1 MTKKLKK
8 EELIQKCKE
17 LNITNYMS
25 KNKKELV
32 ELIKITEDN
41 IKKTTEDNIKKT
53 TKEIENKNIN
63 YIKPIIKW
71 VGGKTQILDKIIDKF
86 PKIINNYHELFL
98 GGGSVLIALLQNIK
112 ENKIKVN
119 GTINAYDINETLIN
133 LYKNI
138 QSKSNEIILEID
150 KIIKNYNNITT
161 NIINRKAQTVK
172 EALTSQES
180 YYYYIRNIYN
190 KLSQSDKNKPLGSA
204 YLIFLNK
211 TCFRGLYREGPNGF
225 NVPFG
230 NYKNPEIINVEHIK
244 LLSILIKDV
253 NFYHSDFEKSFE
265 KINENDF
272 VYLDPPYYPDN
283 NKSFVNYISNGFSL
297 EKHNILFTKCKKY
310 NFLMSNADIDIVKN
324 HFLDTKYLTEII
336 LCKRSI
342 NSKNPSSKVNEVLI
356 KSL

>member
-1 MTKKLKK
+1 MTKELYKFKK
-8 EELIQKCKE
+8 DELIQKCKE
-17 LNITNYMS
+17 LNILNYIS
-25 KNKKELV
+25 KNKKELI
-32 ELIKITEDN
+32 ELIKITEEN
-41 IKKTTEDNIKKT
+41 
-53 TKEIENKNIN
+53 KEIENKNIN

-71 VGGKTQILDKIIDKF
+71 VGGKTQILDKIINKF

-98 GGGSVLIALLQNIK
+98 GGGSVLIGLLQNIK

-150 KIIKNYNNITT
+150 KIIKIYSNINT

-230 NYKNPEIINVEHIK
+230 NYNNPEIINIEHIK
-244 LLSILIKDV
+244 LLSVLMKDV
-253 NFYHSDFEKSFE
+253 NFYHSDFETSFE

-272 VYLDPPYYPDN
+272 VYLDPPYYSDN
-283 NKSFVNYISNGFSL
+283 KKSFVNYISNGFSL
-297 EKHNILFTKCKKY
+297 EKHNILFTKCKKF

-324 HFLDTKYLTEII
+324 HFLDKKYLTEII

-356 KSL
+356 KSLSN